1 MEKGINE
8 LIELLL
14 KASQLYYQ
22 GSSTILTDE
31 EYDDKLE
38 YLRNLSNEDSSL
50 LKDERVKDLLE
61 GSVAGGSAPA
71 STEELITHN
80 TPMLSL
86 AKANSM
92 NDVKSWYDKVVENGA
107 NGFGIQAKL
116 DGFAIE
122 ARYKNKKGY
131 EISTRGDGSVGENMS
146 YLFNNP
152 EVTIK
157 GLPSSLKNIEE
168 CELRGELFARHTQF
182 ETFNSARKK
191 ATGEEFKNSRN
202 GVVGVVKKA
211 KGGLGYKAE
220 LTFVVY
226 SLLVNGEYHDLTEL
240 YLNREEVITINE
252 LTKSEWIDSGEQGAL
267 TVKND
272 FGQLMNLINRFGAQ
286 RPTFDI
292 PTDGAVIKPLN
303 ESQMYNKMGT
313 TAHHPIAFIAFKY
326 PSEKAPTTILDIEL
340 SVGKTG
346 RVTPVAI
353 VEPTDLNGTTI
364 SRITCHNFNWMYSKG
379 IKIGSKVMITRANDV
394 IPAITTVID
403 PGENDFIE
411 IPTQCP
417 ECGSLLEN
425 DGEYN
430 PPKTLKCV
438 NISCPS
444 RLFFSMRTATGKQGF
459 DIDGLN
465 NVGLLALC
473 ESSKIKDVASLFTLE
488 AKDLEDLVIG
498 ETTSGNPRKFGK
510 VRAKKIIK
518 LIEKAKT
525 ETPAYKVMNTLGLD
539 GLGPNTFKMLLA
551 HFKTIE
557 NVLNA
562 TRQDL
567 ENVNGFGEVRIDNLL
582 NDRKIAIQIYNELVE
597 YGVKVDNGLVTDE
610 IKLNGK
616 SFAISGKVPSDF
628 SNRQQF
634 VDYMES
640 QGWSFDSSPKKTTDI
655 LFGDENDTS
664 SKITKA
670 KKLGITIISPDEYK
684 NEL

>member
-1 MEKGINE
+1 MEKGFNE
-8 LIELLL
+8 LVELLL

-38 YLRNLSNEDSSL
+38 YLRELTSDNPALMD
-50 LKDERVKDLLE
+50 DERVRDLLE
-61 GSVAGGSAPA
+61 GSVAGGSTPE
-71 STEELITHN
+71 STSELIVHN
-80 TPMLSL
+80 VPMLSL
-86 AKANSM
+86 QKANSM
-92 NDVKSWYDKVVENGA
+92 NDVKTWYDKVIENGA

-131 EISTRGDGSVGENMS
+131 EISTRGDGQVGENMS
-146 YLFNNP
+146 YLFDNT
-152 EVTIK
+152 EVSIK
-157 GLPSSLKNIEE
+157 GLPSYLKNIEE

-182 ETFNSARKK
+182 DEFNKARKA

-211 KGGLGYKAE
+211 KSGLGYKAE

-226 SLLVNGEYHDLTEL
+226 SLLINGEYHDLTEL
-240 YLNREEVITINE
+240 YLNREDVITINE
-252 LTKSEWIDSGEQGAL
+252 LTKSEWIDAGEQGEL

-272 FGQLMNLINRFGAQ
+272 FSQLMNLINRFGAQ

-303 ESQMYNKMGT
+303 EAQMYTKMGT

-326 PSEKAPTTILDIEL
+326 PSEKAKTTVLDIEL

-364 SRITCHNFNWMYSKG
+364 SRITCHNFNWLYSKG
-379 IKIGSKVMITRANDV
+379 IKIGSTVMITRANDV
-394 IPAITTVID
+394 IPAITTVVD
-403 PGENDFIE
+403 PGEHDFIQV
-411 IPTQCP
+411 PTICP
-417 ECGSLLEN
+417 ECGSELED
-425 DGEYN
+425 DGEFS

-473 ESSKIKDVASLFTLE
+473 ESNKVKDVASLFSL
-488 AKDLEDLVIG
+488 KVDDLESLIIG
-498 ETTSGNPRKFGK
+498 ETSTGNPRKFGK
-510 VRAKKIIK
+510 VRAKKIIN
-518 LIEKAKT
+518 LIERAKT
-525 ETPAYKVMNTLGLD
+525 QTPAYKLMNTLGFD

-562 TRQDL
+562 NRKDL
-567 ENVNGFGEVRIDNLL
+567 EELNGFGEVRIENLL
-582 NDRKIAIQIYNELVE
+582 NDKNIAIQIYNELVE
-597 YGVKVDNGLVTDE
+597 HGVKVDNGLISEEVE
-610 IKLNGK
+610 LNGK
-616 SFAISGKVPSDF
+616 SFAISGKVPDDF

-640 QGWSFDSSPKKTTDI
+640 NGWSFDSSPKKTTDV

-664 SKITKA
+664 SKIVKA
-670 KKLGITIISPDEYK
+670 KKLGIKIVSPSKYK
-684 NEL
+684 EI